1 MKQTDITIQNIS
13 LIQNMVG
20 AKFEKFKCDSFI
32 FSPTVF
38 GIIGLYVDG
47 KVFKLTSLLKPAERF
62 YSEEE
67 VAQFKIES
75 ATEAEIKTMMDEG
88 EMIENP
94 VNDTIRSIIVI
105 NDNETINH
113 AAEQRTFSS
122 TKGIIFQLSSGNEIS
137 FEIGTWFSEFITVR
151 RGYNLIEHITSTKEF
166 LEEWEDSP
174 DYRPSVERSIITL
187 K

>member
-1 MKQTDITIQNIS
+1 MKQTDITIQNTE

-20 AKFEKFKCDSFI
+20 TKFEKFKCDPFI

-47 KVFKLTSLLKPAERF
+47 KVFKLTSLLKPVERF
-62 YSEEE
+62 YSKEE

-75 ATEAEIKTMMDEG
+75 ATESEIKTMMDEG
-88 EMIENP
+88 EMIETP

-105 NDNETINH
+105 NDDETVSH
-113 AAEQRTFSS
+113 ATEQRTFSS
-122 TKGIIFQLSSGNEIS
+122 TKGIIFRLNSGNEIS
-137 FEIGTWFSEFITVR
+137 FEIGTWFSEFIAVR
-151 RGYNLIEHITSTKEF
+151 RGYNLIEQFTSTKDF

-174 DYRPSVERSIITL
+174 GYQASVERNIIIL